1 MPDHYAYPGTDVLVN
16 LPGITDR
23 AAWKDAETLLV
34 VARLSELL
42 VSPIP
47 GRFDL
52 AHLQA
57 IHAHLVDGF
66 YAWGGQ
72 LRVTETG
79 PGGTGITHCRPQFI
93 PAEAERIFTALAE
106 RDHLRGLDADAF
118 SAGLAWAWGETTVL
132 HPFRDVN
139 TRSQYV
145 FFNQLARQAG
155 WVIGWSQ
162 IDPYLFGYARTVS
175 MVSDE
180 RGLDALLRPALIP
193 LTEVEAD
200 PELAD
205 RIHDAARTFFNPS
218 TPRTFEVLDQEL
230 RQAIDHRQ
238 TLPSSR
244 EPGPSSSATGAA
256 AEVDYGPE
264 IDLDAAAERLRR
276 TTRRAGRLGLRP
288 PNPGSSNPES
298 PRLRPSEPISPP
310 SSSRPEP
317 PSIGF

>member
-1 MPDHYAYPGTDVLVN
+1 MPDQYAYPGTNVLVN
-16 LPGITDR
+16 IPGYTDR
-23 AAWKDAETLLV
+23 DAWKAAET
-34 VARLSELL
+34 ARVMFQLAELL
-42 VSPIP
+42 SSPIE
-47 GRFDL
+47 GAYDL

-57 IHAHLVDGF
+57 IHAHLVQGF
-66 YAWGGQ
+66 YTWGGQ

-132 HPFRDVN
+132 HPFRDIN

-155 WVIGWSQ
+155 WVIDWSQ
-162 IDPYLFGYARTVS
+162 IDPYLFGYARTVAIT
-175 MVSDE
+175 SDE

-193 LTEVEAD
+193 LAEVEAD

-205 RIHDAARTFFNPS
+205 RIHEAARTFFNPS
-218 TPRTFEVLDQEL
+218 TPRTFEVLDWEL

-244 EPGPSSSATGAA
+244 EPGPASSATGTA

-276 TTRRAGRLGLRP
+276 IMRRPGRPGLRP
-288 PNPGSSNPES
+288 PNPGSS
-298 PRLRPSEPISPP
+298 RLGPSEPISPP

-317 PSIGF
+317 PGISF